1 MFQHSMFFLLQ
12 IHDARVLIPFVIAFW
27 QNYTKIRFNFDK
39 NEFLPFDI
47 GSCEHDHGEIY
58 FRKTIQKRD
67 F

>member
-47 GSCEHDHGEIY
+47 GSY
-58 FRKTIQKRD
+58 
-67 F
+67 